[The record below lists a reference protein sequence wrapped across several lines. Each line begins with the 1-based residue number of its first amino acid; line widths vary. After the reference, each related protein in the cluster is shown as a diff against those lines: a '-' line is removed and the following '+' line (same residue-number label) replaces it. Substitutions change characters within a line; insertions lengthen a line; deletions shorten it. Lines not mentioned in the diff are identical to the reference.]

1 MGVIQNLIPVGS
13 SRFTHDLGLWTSAY
27 SISRST
33 TQTFVAGVPSISVIA
48 NGSGTASISLA
59 NIDVGAEYRGKVL
72 RAFAWVY
79 LKSSSPCTIYLTTA
93 TSSASAMVQ
102 ATENLR
108 GSEWS
113 LVSVESTALST
124 TQNSHAALNIEVTGL
139 SSGEEFFVALPAL
152 TIPEMVLTSVSC
164 DETYLRLPDYMRRAD
179 LEQSEPTL
187 PLRRFVDVLTTLAN
201 DIDTTW
207 NLFYYLPPED
217 NGGIPLRSYL
227 TEPELANEATLKWLA
242 MIMGT
247 ELRTSAT
254 GFTSWG
260 NLLTKADVL
269 ASALV
274 PETPDGLTRW
284 SELVSAVDANGTLL
298 APPRTPNSIIE
309 WVEIEGFSPALG
321 GVGPYQRWQVS
332 SAAYGLRA
340 GSLASIKA
348 AALQA
353 FPEAERPNKTITV
366 TRDPSDAFNILV
378 TVNMSSSEVGTVTE
392 YIDPAVPAGFGLT
405 VSVA

>member
-33 TQTFVAGVPSISVIA
+33 TESFVAGIPSISVTA
-48 NGSGTASISLA
+48 NGSGTASITLS
-59 NIDVGAEYRGKVL
+59 NIDVGEEYRGKVL

-93 TSSASAMVQ
+93 TTSASAIVQ

-108 GSEWS
+108 GFEWS
-113 LVSVESTALST
+113 LVSVESSALSS
-124 TQNSHAALNIEVTGL
+124 TQNSHSDLEIEVTGL

-187 PLRRFVDVLTTLAN
+187 PLRRFIDVLTTLAN
-201 DIDTTW
+201 QIDTTW

-227 TEPELANEATLKWLA
+227 TEPELADTNTLHWLA
-242 MIMGT
+242 MVMGT
-247 ELRTSAT
+247 TLRNPST
-254 GFTSWG
+254 GFTPWG
-260 NLLTKADVL
+260 NLLDGADTNLDGSTTWAELIAEVDG
-269 ASALV
+269 
-274 PETPDGLTRW
+274 PDVN
-284 SELVSAVDANGTLL
+284 STL
-298 APPRTPNSIIE
+298 E
-309 WVEIEGFSPALG
+309 WNEIENFAPGFTNLG
-321 GVGPYQRWQVS
+321 SYERWQIS

-353 FPEAERPNKTITV
+353 FPEEERSGKTITV

-378 TVNMSSSEVGTVTE
+378 AVNTMDAGDIGTVTE
-392 YIDPAVPAGFGLT
+392 YINPAVPAGFGLT